1 MTITLTNEEAWEYI
15 DLKANNDELSKSNI
29 DLGFKV
35 ASLTNETTRLK
46 AVLEATERIVLI
58 QDNASSIPVGDSSRV
73 VRDSALA
80 KDLGAEWMPKS
91 PVTLKKAVHIMNS
104 LEAEPPPWIKPKEP
118 VLKKGPYWTN
128 DQRETFKKYITKTGI
143 YSDEKYRTV
152 SWLANEFNCSES
164 AITNR
169 VYTTFSGSRRVIKG
183 KIVPKF
189 NGVQNG

>member
-73 VRDSALA
+73 FRDSALA
-80 KDLGAEWMPKS
+80 KDIATPIKTTS
-91 PVTLKKAVHIMNS
+91 PFQKKAISSVV
-104 LEAEPPPWIKPKEP
+104 P
-118 VLKKGPYWTN
+118 VKGKMVWTKDLA
-128 DQRETFKKYITKTGI
+128 DQFRLYVTKTGI

-169 VYTTFSGSRRVIKG
+169 VYATFSGSRRVIKG